1 MEKQY
6 RVKTRILSNFEY
18 GDILTSYEHD
28 GDLYENEKGYLIGK
42 EEVEECPVL
51 FERVYTSVDRLI
63 EMARADE
70 YLNIFGDE
78 YIITDLERDYHDT
91 LEIRLQLKR

>member
-1 MEKQY
+1 MF
-6 RVKTRILSNFEY
+6 TNFEC
-18 GDILTSYEHD
+18 GDILTLRGGD
-28 GDLYENEKGYLIGK
+28 GGVYVNEIGCTIGREK
-42 EEVEECPVL
+42 VEGCPIF
-51 FERVYTSVDRLI
+51 FERAYPSVDRLI

-70 YLNIFGDE
+70 CLNIFGDE